1 MDPALHFAL
10 SRKRPVC
17 LAILM
22 HRLIPAPLAIF
33 LASGFGVGWI
43 PFAPGTF
50 GSLLGVGIVALLA
63 AAGMPQLW
71 YALLAVG
78 VFLFGVPCC
87 RRAAEAK
94 GVKDPGWIVLDEI
107 AAVLFIFVTV
117 PFTWVTAILGF
128 LLFRVFDISKPYPI
142 RLLERLPHGW
152 GIMTDDVAA
161 GFYAGLILAVLN
173 AIRPFSGWI

>member
-1 MDPALHFAL
+1 ML
-10 SRKRPVC
+10 
-17 LAILM
+17 

-43 PFAPGTF
+43 PVAPGTF

-63 AAGMPQLW
+63 AAKMPQTW
-71 YALLAVG
+71 YAVLAVA

-87 RRAAEAK
+87 RKAAEAK

-107 AAVLFIFVTV
+107 AAILFVFATV
-117 PFTWVTAILGF
+117 PFTLVTAILGF
-128 LLFRVFDISKPYPI
+128 VLFRIFDISKPYPI

-152 GIMTDDVAA
+152 GIMADDVAA
-161 GFYAGLILAVLN
+161 GFYTGLILAVAN
-173 AIRPFSGWI
+173 AIWHFAPRT